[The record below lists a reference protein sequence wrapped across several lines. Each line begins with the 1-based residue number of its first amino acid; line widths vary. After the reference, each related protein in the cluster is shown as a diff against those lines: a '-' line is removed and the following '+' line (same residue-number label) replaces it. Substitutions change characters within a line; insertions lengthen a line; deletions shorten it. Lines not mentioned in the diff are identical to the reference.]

1 MSTQISL
8 DQVKELRD
16 KTGISIMQCKKALED
31 AGGDEEKALIL
42 LRKKGAEISAKKSD
56 RTLGAGIIASYI
68 HSNSLIGSMIELS
81 CETDFVANNPE
92 FRQLAND
99 IAMQISATNPEFRTM
114 NDIAESD
121 KAKATEIFAEEVAG
135 KPEELK
141 EKILQGKLDAYFKER
156 VLVDQAFIKNQD
168 VTIAQLIEGYVQKFG
183 ERIEISRFVRFGV
196 GR

>member
-16 KTGISIMQCKKALED
+16 ETGISVMQCRKALEE
-31 AGGDEEKALIL
+31 AGGDKEKALIL

-56 RTLGAGIIASYI
+56 RSLGAGIVSAYI
-68 HSNSLIGSMIELS
+68 HSNGLIGSMVELA
-81 CETDFVANNPE
+81 CETDFVAKNEE
-92 FRQLAND
+92 FVKLAHD

-114 NDIAESD
+114 DEIVEAD
-121 KAKATEIFAEEVAG
+121 KAKAKEIFAEEVIG

-156 VLVDQAFIKNQD
+156 VLLDQPFIKNQD
-168 VTIAQLIEGYVQKFG
+168 LTIRQLIDGFVQKFG
-183 ERIEISRFVRFGV
+183 ERIEVSRFSRYNV

>member
-16 KTGISIMQCKKALED
+16 ETGISIMQCRKALED
-31 AGGDEEKALIL
+31 AGGDKEKALIL

-56 RTLGAGIIASYI
+56 RSLGAGVIACYL
-68 HSNSLIGSMIELS
+68 HSNHLIGSMVELS
-81 CETDFVANNPE
+81 CETDFVAKNEE
-92 FRQLAND
+92 FKQLAHD
-99 IAMQISATNPEFRTM
+99 IAMQVSATNPEFRTM
-114 NDIAESD
+114 DEIVETD
-121 KAKATEIFAEEVAG
+121 KAKAKEIFAEEVVG

-156 VLVDQAFIKNQD
+156 VLLDQPFIKNQD
-168 VTIAQLIEGYVQKFG
+168 LTIRQLIDGFVQKFG
-183 ERIEISRFVRFGV
+183 ERIEVARFSRFNV

>member
-16 KTGISIMQCKKALED
+16 DTGISVMQCRKALED
-31 AGGDEEKALIL
+31 AGGDKEKALIL

-56 RTLGAGIIASYI
+56 RSLGAGIISAYI
-68 HSNSLIGSMIELS
+68 HSNGLIGSMVELA
-81 CETDFVANNPE
+81 CETDFVAKNEE
-92 FRQLAND
+92 FVRLAHD
-99 IAMQISATNPEFRTM
+99 IAMQVSATNPEFRTM
-114 NDIAESD
+114 DEIVEAD
-121 KAKATEIFAEEVAG
+121 KVKAKEIFAEEVIG

-156 VLVDQAFIKNQD
+156 VLLDQPFIKNQD
-168 VTIAQLIEGYVQKFG
+168 LTIRQLIDGFVQKFG
-183 ERIEISRFVRFGV
+183 ERIEVSRFSRYTV

>member
-16 KTGISIMQCKKALED
+16 ETGISVMQCRKALED
-31 AGGDEEKALIL
+31 AGGDKEKALIL

-56 RTLGAGIIASYI
+56 RSLGAGIVSAYI
-68 HSNSLIGSMIELS
+68 HSNGLIGSMVELA
-81 CETDFVANNPE
+81 CETDFVAKNEE
-92 FRQLAND
+92 FVKLAHD

-114 NDIAESD
+114 DEIVEAD
-121 KAKATEIFAEEVAG
+121 KAKAKEIFAEEVVG

-156 VLVDQAFIKNQD
+156 VLLDQPFIKNQD
-168 VTIAQLIEGYVQKFG
+168 LTIRQLIDGFVQKFG
-183 ERIEISRFVRFGV
+183 ERIEVSRFSRFNV

>member
-8 DQVKELRD
+8 EQVKALRD
-16 KTGISIMQCKKALED
+16 KTGISVMQCRKALED

-56 RTLGAGIIASYI
+56 RELGAGVVSAYI
-68 HSNSLIGSMIELS
+68 HSNGLIGSMVELA
-81 CETDFVANNPE
+81 CETDFVAKNEE
-92 FRQLAND
+92 FVKLAHD

-114 NDIAESD
+114 EEIVESD
-121 KAKATEIFAEEVAG
+121 KTKAKEIFAEEVVG

-156 VLVDQAFIKNQD
+156 VLLDQPFIKNQD
-168 VTIAQLIEGYVQKFG
+168 LTIRQLIDGYVQKFG
-183 ERIEISRFVRFGV
+183 ERIEVSKFSRFSV

>member
-16 KTGISIMQCKKALED
+16 ETGISVMQCRKALED
-31 AGGDEEKALIL
+31 AGGDKEKALIL

-56 RTLGAGIIASYI
+56 RSLGAGIVSAYI
-68 HSNSLIGSMIELS
+68 HSNGLIGSMVELA
-81 CETDFVANNPE
+81 CETDFVAKNEE
-92 FRQLAND
+92 FVKLAHD

-114 NDIAESD
+114 DEIVETD
-121 KAKATEIFAEEVAG
+121 KAKAKEIFAEEVVG

-156 VLVDQAFIKNQD
+156 VLLDQPFIKNQD
-168 VTIAQLIEGYVQKFG
+168 LTIRQLIDGFVQKFG
-183 ERIEISRFVRFGV
+183 ERIEVSRFSRFNV